1 MDSLI
6 TFIVRGVLSPF
17 NPPIL
22 TSMTGIGLG
31 LAIESNKTYIKFVAP
46 ALGLLLAILA
56 HSVWN
61 LWALLPLGW
70 IVVLLFL
77 EVPLAAGVLAV
88 VVISRAGRGV
98 SYATIS
104 RRSWK
109 PVSCPTRSMSLCARF
124 VDAWRFPS
132 RR

>member
-1 MDSLI
+1 VLEGGAVDSLI

-17 NPPIL
+17 NHPIL

-31 LAIESNKTYIKFVAP
+31 LAIESNKTYIKFVAS

-70 IVVLLFL
+70 IVV
-77 EVPLAAGVLAV
+77 
-88 VVISRAGRGV
+88 
-98 SYATIS
+98 
-104 RRSWK
+104 
-109 PVSCPTRSMSLCARF
+109 
-124 VDAWRFPS
+124 
-132 RR
+132 